1 MLGGGRERGVWMGF
15 FFVPKPTQANRGQS
29 GVMPLKKK
37 MKYDLLGGRE
47 SEILKRHES
56 LLTVNYPMCSWK
68 AFVRYTKLLAYTVDP
83 IC

>member
-1 MLGGGRERGVWMGF
+1 MLRGGGERGGGF
-15 FFVPKPTQANRGQS
+15 GWCFFANRGQS